1 VPPFPSSFEEP
12 VKEPYFTPENIA
24 ERSAALLRTADRYRR
39 EPPSA
44 LSVNDTAL
52 LILDMQRC
60 FLEEGS
66 HAFIP
71 AAPAIIPQI
80 NALAAVFK
88 NVVLTRHANTRENA
102 GAMGRWWR
110 DLLQD
115 GDPMGELDPRLDAR
129 GRIIAKTQYDAFYGT
144 DLEEILR
151 VWGARG
157 VVVSGV
163 MTHLCCET
171 TARSA
176 FVRGFDVYLP
186 VDATATYTEALHRAS
201 LLTLSHGFAVPLL
214 TVDLLRLLGV
224 DS

>member
-1 VPPFPSSFEEP
+1 
-12 VKEPYFTPENIA
+12 VKEAYFTKENLTEKA
-24 ERSAALLRTADRYRR
+24 AALLRSADGYRR
-39 EPPSA
+39 EPPPRIA
-44 LSVNDTAL
+44 ADETAL

-66 HAFIP
+66 HAFVP
-71 AAPAIIPQI
+71 SAPAVIPQI
-80 NALAAVFK
+80 NALAAALE

-110 DLLQD
+110 DTIEY
-115 GDPMGELDPRLDAR
+115 GDLPGGLDPRLDAR
-129 GRIIAKTQYDAFYGT
+129 GEILMKTQYDAFYGT
-144 DLEEILR
+144 NLEKILR
-151 VWGARG
+151 AWDTRT
-157 VVVSGV
+157 VVVCGV

-214 TVDLLRLLGV
+214 TADLLRLLEADG
-224 DS
+224 

>member
-1 VPPFPSSFEEP
+1 M
-12 VKEPYFTPENIA
+12 KEPYFTPKNIA
-24 ERSAALLRTADRYRR
+24 ERAAALLRAADGYRR
-39 EPPSA
+39 EPPRKLSA
-44 LSVNDTAL
+44 DETAL

-66 HAFIP
+66 HAFVP
-71 AAPAIIPQI
+71 GAPAIIPQI
-80 NALAAVFK
+80 NALAAAFK
-88 NVVLTRHANTRENA
+88 NVVLTRHTNTRENA

-110 DLLQD
+110 DLIED

-129 GRIIAKTQYDAFYGT
+129 GLVIVKTQYDAFYGT
-144 DLEEILR
+144 DLEKILR
-151 VWGARG
+151 ERG
-157 VVVSGV
+157 VCNVVVSGV
-163 MTHLCCET
+163 MTHLCCGT

-214 TVDLLRLLGV
+214 TCDLLRLPGV